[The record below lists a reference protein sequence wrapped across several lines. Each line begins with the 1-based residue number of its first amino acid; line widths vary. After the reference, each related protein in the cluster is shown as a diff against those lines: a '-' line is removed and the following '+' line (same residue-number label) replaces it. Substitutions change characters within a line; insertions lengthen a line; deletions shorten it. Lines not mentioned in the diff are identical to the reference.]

1 MQDAPRAVVV
11 GAGVIGCTTALALVA
26 DGWEVDLLTAED
38 PRATTSA
45 VAAAFWY
52 PYLVDDSP
60 TAEAWGRATAER
72 LAALTA
78 VPEAGVTARTVRER
92 FREADVDPDWRTA
105 MPDAA
110 RETEGLP
117 APFLDGWRFTSWV
130 AAMPTYLSWLMAQLA
145 EAGVQVAQVLLDDL
159 DDAWRPGVDLV
170 VDCAGVGA
178 RALAHD
184 ESVVPVA
191 GQALLVRT
199 EDLATPIDEVWLD
212 AGHPAGPAY
221 VVPRGDGT
229 VLCGGT
235 SVEGQADRTAD
246 PAVTADIMARCRAL
260 VPALEGVEPFAAGV
274 GLRPKRPTVRLE
286 LAPGRDSLVLHHYGH
301 GGAGLTLSWGSAA
314 DAALLARNV
323 KG

>member
-26 DGWEVDLLTAED
+26 DGWEVDVLTAED

-60 TAEAWGRATAER
+60 TTEAWGRATAER

-78 VPEAGVTARTVRER
+78 VPGAGVAARTVHER
-92 FREADVDPDWRTA
+92 FREADVEPGWRAT

-110 RETEGLP
+110 RETGLD

-130 AAMPTYLSWLMAQLA
+130 AAMPTYLTWLLAQLA
-145 EAGVQVAQVLLDDL
+145 AADVQVAQVLLDDL

-170 VDCAGVGA
+170 VDCAGIGA
-178 RALAHD
+178 RALAD
-184 ESVVPVA
+184 DTSLVPVA

-199 EDLATPIDEVWLD
+199 EDLAAPIEAVWLD
-212 AGHPAGPAY
+212 AAHPDGPAY

-235 SVEGQADRTAD
+235 SVEGQADRTPD
-246 PAVTADIMARCRAL
+246 PAVTEGIMARCRDL

-274 GLRPKRPTVRLE
+274 GLRPTRPTVRLE
-286 LAPGRDSLVLHHYGH
+286 LGPGRDSLVLHHYGH

-314 DAALLARNV
+314 DAALLARNI

>member
-26 DGWEVDLLTAED
+26 DGWEVDILTAED

-60 TAEAWGRATAER
+60 IADAWGRATAER

-78 VPEAGVTARTVRER
+78 VEGAGVTARTVRER
-92 FREADVDPDWRTA
+92 FRTADVDPDWRVD

-110 RETEGLP
+110 RETDGLADP
-117 APFLDGWRFTSWV
+117 YLDAWRFTSWV
-130 AAMPTYLSWLMAQLA
+130 AAMPTYLSWLLTQLA
-145 EAGVQVAQVLLDDL
+145 GAGVKVAQVMLDDL
-159 DDAWRPGVDLV
+159 DEAWRPGVDLV

-178 RALAHD
+178 RALAGD
-184 ESVVPVA
+184 EQVVPVA

-199 EDLATPIDEVWLD
+199 EDLAAPIEDVWLD
-212 AGHPAGPAY
+212 AGHPDGPAY

-235 SVEGQADRTAD
+235 SVEGQVDRTPD
-246 PAVTADIMARCRAL
+246 PDVTADIMARCRAL

-274 GLRPKRPTVRLE
+274 GLRPSRPAIRLE
-286 LAPGRDSLVLHHYGH
+286 LGPGRDSLVLHHYGH

-314 DAALLARNV
+314 DAAILARNV

>member
-26 DGWEVDLLTAED
+26 DGWEVDVLTAED

-60 TAEAWGRATAER
+60 TATAWGRTTADR

-78 VPEAGVTARTVRER
+78 VPDAGVSARTVHER
-92 FREADVDPDWRTA
+92 FREPDVDPGWRTS

-110 RETEGLP
+110 RETDLDTP
-117 APFLDGWRFTSWV
+117 YRDGWRFTSWV
-130 AAMPTYLSWLMAQLA
+130 AAMPTYLTWLLAQLA
-145 EAGVQVAQVLLDDL
+145 EADVQVAQVLLDDL
-159 DDAWRPGVDLV
+159 DEAWRPGVDLV
-170 VDCAGVGA
+170 VDCAGIGA
-178 RALAHD
+178 RALAD
-184 ESVVPVA
+184 DTSLVPVA

-199 EDLATPIDEVWLD
+199 EDLPAPVESVWLD
-212 AGHPAGPAY
+212 AAHPDGPAY

-235 SVEGQADRTAD
+235 SVEGQVERTPD
-246 PAVTADIMARCRAL
+246 PAVTAGIMARCRAL

-274 GLRPKRPTVRLE
+274 GLRPARPTVRLE
-286 LAPGRDSLVLHHYGH
+286 LGPGRDCLVLHHYGH

-323 KG
+323 RG

>member
-1 MQDAPRAVVV
+1 MSDTPRAVVV

-26 DGWEVDLLTAED
+26 DGWAVDLLTAED

-60 TAEAWGRATAER
+60 TTAAWGRATAER

-78 VPEAGVTARTVRER
+78 VPEAGVRARTVHER
-92 FREADVDPDWRTA
+92 FRAPDVDPGWRST
-105 MPDAA
+105 MPDAV
-110 RETEGLP
+110 RETDDLP

-130 AAMPTYLSWLMAQLA
+130 AAMPTYLTWLLAQLA
-145 EAGVQVAQVLLDDL
+145 EADVQVAKVLLDDL

-178 RALAHD
+178 RALAD
-184 ESVVPVA
+184 DQTLVPVA
-191 GQALLVRT
+191 GQAVLVRT
-199 EDLATPIDEVWLD
+199 DDLGAPLDDVWLD
-212 AGHPAGPAY
+212 AEHPDGPAY

-235 SVEGQADRTAD
+235 SVAGQADRTPD
-246 PAVTADIMARCRAL
+246 PDVTAGIMARCRAL
-260 VPALEGVEPFAAGV
+260 VPTLEGVEPFAAGV
-274 GLRPKRPTVRLE
+274 GLRPSRPTVRLE
-286 LAPGRDSLVLHHYGH
+286 LGPGRDCLVLHHYGH

-323 KG
+323 RG